1 MQVVVEAIQVVA
13 EAAGLDSLADVLPFV
28 LPFVLDGDDSV
39 LEPEPEAESDFVLVS
54 DFVSVLVE
62 SDPFDP
68 EDESELDRLSW
79 ARVSVL

>member
-1 MQVVVEAIQVVA
+1 MV
-13 EAAGLDSLADVLPFV
+13 EAAGLDSLADEF
-28 LPFVLDGDDSV
+28 PFVLDGDGEDSV
-39 LEPEPEAESDFVLVS
+39 LEPEPEPEPEPESDDVLES

-68 EDESELDRLSW
+68 EALSELDRLSW